1 MNYVYMTVSREPAP
15 LRMARTI
22 VEIQAMASVHMCG
35 GSHTTYWL
43 LALQG
48 NIVLIHTGSLATVSL
63 TSSPGRIEENN
74 WAWPAWG

>member
-1 MNYVYMTVSREPAP
+1 MYMTVSREPAP

-22 VEIQAMASVHMCG
+22 VEIQAMASVHMRE

-48 NIVLIHTGSLATVSL
+48 NSADTQKAL
-63 TSSPGRIEENN
+63 
-74 WAWPAWG
+74 